1 MSGSMGV
8 EKDLKKLLSTLSPVL
23 EEGAYVFCTQHSP
36 PHALKAQ
43 ARMVLEEHEGTTL
56 ILERSLAHGL
66 LHEGIFAC
74 IRLDVHSSL
83 QAVGL
88 TAAVSTALAHQG
100 ISANVVAGYYHDYI
114 FVPYE
119 KKEAALGCL
128 KQLYL

>member
-1 MSGSMGV
+1 MRG
-8 EKDLKKLLSTLSPVL
+8 EKELQKLLSALSPVL
-23 EEGAYVFCTQHSP
+23 KEGAYVFCTQQGP

-43 ARMVLEEHEGTTL
+43 ARMVFEEYEGTTL

-66 LHEGIFAC
+66 LHEGVFAC

-83 QAVGL
+83 EAVGL
-88 TAAVSTALAHQG
+88 TATVSTALAYQD

-128 KQLYL
+128 KQLYM

>member
-1 MSGSMGV
+1 MRG
-8 EKDLKKLLSTLSPVL
+8 EKELQKLLSALSPVL
-23 EEGAYVFCTQHSP
+23 EEGAYVFCTQQGP
-36 PHALKAQ
+36 PQALKAK
-43 ARMVLEEHEGTTL
+43 ARMVFEENEGTTL

-66 LHEGIFAC
+66 LHEGVFAC

-83 QAVGL
+83 EAVGL

-128 KQLYL
+128 KKIYM